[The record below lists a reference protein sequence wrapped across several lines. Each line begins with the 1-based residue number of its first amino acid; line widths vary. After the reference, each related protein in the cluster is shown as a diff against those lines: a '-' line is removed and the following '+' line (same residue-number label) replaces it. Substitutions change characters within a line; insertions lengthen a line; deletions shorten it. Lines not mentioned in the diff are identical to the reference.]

1 MTMSFKIA
9 LNFEDGVTR
18 FIESSP
24 GETVADAAYRQGINI
39 PLDCRDGACGTCKS
53 FCESGRYDGGSYIE
67 DALTDEEAEE
77 GFCLTCQMKP
87 QTDLVLR
94 IDASSEVCKTQ
105 VTDFKSE
112 VLGIEQLSDSTI
124 SLSLKVEDA
133 GRLHFL
139 PGQYV
144 KIQVPGELDSRSY
157 SFSSPPG
164 SDIATFLIR
173 NVPGG
178 MMSGYLTERAKPG
191 DTLTLKGP
199 LGSFYLRDTRRPVL
213 MLAGGTGLAPFLSML
228 GKVAE
233 TGCEQP
239 IHLVY
244 GVTTDGDLVEVETIA
259 EYVKKIPN
267 FTFATCVADKGS
279 NHPLKGYVTH
289 HLEAKH
295 LNAGDVDVYLCGPP
309 PMVEAVRV
317 FFRDQGVNPVN
328 FHYEKFTPSEGGAS

>member
-1 MTMSFKIA
+1 MMPREPMISMPKGPAAFSKPTRLRKVTFTPEVIA
-9 LNFEDGVTR
+9 T
-18 FIESSP
+18 
-24 GETVADAAYRQGINI
+24 
-39 PLDCRDGACGTCKS
+39 
-53 FCESGRYDGGSYIE
+53 
-67 DALTDEEAEE
+67 
-77 GFCLTCQMKP
+77 
-87 QTDLVLR
+87 

-105 VTDFKSE
+105 VTDFQAE

-133 GRLHFL
+133 SRLHFL

-144 KIQVPGELDSRSY
+144 KIQVPGEQDSRSY

-164 SDIATFLIR
+164 SDVATFLIR

-178 MMSGYLTERAKPG
+178 LMSSYLTERAKPG
-191 DTLTLKGP
+191 DKLTIKGP
-199 LGSFYLRDTRRPVL
+199 LGSFYLRDTKRPVL

-233 TGCEQP
+233 TGCDQP

-244 GVTTDGDLVEVETIA
+244 GVTNDGDLVEVETIA
-259 EYVKKIPN
+259 EYVKKIPS

-309 PMVEAVRV
+309 PMVDAALALLDNHAVPKDQV
-317 FFRDQGVNPVN
+317 FYD
-328 FHYEKFTPSEGGAS
+328 KFTSPATDGV